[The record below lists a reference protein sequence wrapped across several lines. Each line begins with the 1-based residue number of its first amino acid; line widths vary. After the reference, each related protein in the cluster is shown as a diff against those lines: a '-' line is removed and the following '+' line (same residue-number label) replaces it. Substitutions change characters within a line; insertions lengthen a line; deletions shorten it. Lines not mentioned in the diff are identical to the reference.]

1 MMLGGLSHIE
11 HILEEPSLARFYEQA
26 RHFSRVI
33 LMDRRGVGLS
43 DPVTGT
49 LTLEDECA
57 GHGRRARPR
66 PAPERAV
73 LFAYGWG
80 GPPVVHFAV
89 TRPQRVRAL
98 VLYAAVASG
107 IAALEDF
114 GIERVADQIEDDI
127 AQTLSSWGT
136 GDAIEQ
142 SSRPRASDDV
152 RLRAWFGRLARLSQS
167 PGAMRTLWRSTA
179 YYDVREEIATIRVP
193 TLILHRTGDR
203 SVDVRHS
210 RDMAE
215 RIPGARFVELEGID
229 NLPSVGDADALIA
242 EIEEFLTGVRR
253 RSVDRALLTVLITD
267 IVGST
272 GHAARLGD
280 GGWSD
285 LLAAHDSAVRH
296 QVDRYDG
303 REVKTIGDSFLVV
316 FSGAPSLAHR
326 CALAIVPGGARAR
339 PRGARRDPHRG
350 VRADRR
356 GRRRHGG
363 AHRLADRQ
371 AGGRRARCSPR
382 GRRSARSSA
391 RDWSSTPTGRTSCA
405 ACPAAGPSCGCCAER
420 HASAEWRSTP
430 VGGDNHLPGS
440 RAAAVS
446 YRLRFRPNVGA
457 PGRRCPPGPGS
468 ARKVSPARRRGSPRL
483 RSGRRGP
490 GRGARRVAADPPRR
504 VT

>member
-1 MMLGGLSHIE
+1 MATDVRYASNGDVSLAWTTVGTGPVDVLMLLGGLSHIE
-11 HILEEPSLARFYEQA
+11 HILEEPSLARFYEKIG
-26 RHFSRVI
+26 HFARVI

-49 LTLEDECA
+49 LTLEDECEDMDAVLTAA
-57 GHGRRARPR
+57 GAD
-66 PAPERAV
+66 RAV

-89 TRPQRVRAL
+89 HHPQRVRAI

-127 AQTLSSWGT
+127 SETLASWGT

-142 SSRPRASDDV
+142 VAPSRSDDV

-179 YYDVREEIATIRVP
+179 YYDVRDQIGAIRVP

-203 SVDVRHS
+203 TVDVAHS

-215 RIPGARFVELEGID
+215 RIPGARFVELDGID

-253 RSVDRALLTVLITD
+253 RSVDRALLTVVITD
-267 IVGST
+267 IVDST

-296 QVDRYDG
+296 QIDRYDG
-303 REVKTIGDSFLVV
+303 REVKTIGDSFLIV
-316 FSGAPSLAHR
+316 FAGAPSLAHR
-326 CALAIVPGGARAR
+326 CALAIVPAVRELGLEVRVGIHTGECELIGEDVGGMAVHIASRVAKLAG
-339 PRGARRDPHRG
+339 PGEVCASGTAFGTVVGSGLEFGDFGTHELRG
-350 VRADRR
+350 V
-356 GRRRHGG
+356 
-363 AHRLADRQ
+363 
-371 AGGRRARCSPR
+371 
-382 GRRSARSSA
+382 
-391 RDWSSTPTGRTSCA
+391 
-405 ACPAAGPSCGCCAER
+405 
-420 HASAEWRSTP
+420 
-430 VGGDNHLPGS
+430 
-440 RAAAVS
+440 
-446 YRLRFRPNVGA
+446 
-457 PGRRCPPGPGS
+457 PGRWP
-468 ARKVSPARRRGSPRL
+468 VMRL
-483 RSGRRGP
+483 LR
-490 GRGARRVAADPPRR
+490 
-504 VT
+504 